1 MNLRDVSILFVDDN
15 TDLRQSFDFFMR
27 DNIKD
32 LYLAKDGIEGLD
44 IFYECKPDIVI
55 ADVNMPS
62 LNGIEMSRIIKQ
74 GNPETPIMLI
84 SAKEDTNV
92 LKEAIEI
99 KIDTFITKPIVD
111 TSLILRKLE
120 AFAKKVK
127 NNQNIHNTN
136 EKLLKM
142 ATTDQLTG
150 LCNRYKINEI
160 LSNEKNRSS
169 RFGAHFS
176 IILIDIDDFKMIN
189 DTYGHIAGD
198 QVLIEFAD
206 IILTSSRVTDIA
218 GRWGGEEF
226 IVILPQTEKTDAAIL
241 AKHLKEKINSHSFS
255 EVGRQSASFG
265 VAECRSSEDI
275 KEIIKKA
282 DNALYKAKKLG
293 KNRVCI
299 S

>member
-15 TDLRQSFDFFMR
+15 MDLRQSFDFFMR
-27 DNIKD
+27 DSIKN
-32 LYLAKDGIEGLD
+32 LYLAKDGVEGLD
-44 IFYECKPDIVI
+44 IFYEYRPDIVI
-55 ADVNMPS
+55 ADVNMPV

-74 GNPETPIMLI
+74 GDPDTPIMLI

-111 TSLILRKLE
+111 TALILQKLE
-120 AFAKKVK
+120 TFAEKIK
-127 NNQNIHNTN
+127 NNQNIQNTN

-160 LSNEKNRSS
+160 LSNEKNRNS
-169 RFGAHFS
+169 RFGTHFS

-189 DTYGHIAGD
+189 DTYGHIVGD
-198 QVLIEFAD
+198 QVLVEFAK
-206 IILTSSRVTDIA
+206 IISNGSRVTDIA

-226 IVILPQTEKTDAAIL
+226 IVILPQTGKTDAAVL
-241 AKHLKEKINSHSFS
+241 AKHLKEKINSYSFS
-255 EVGRQSASFG
+255 KVGRQSASFG

-275 KEIIKKA
+275 KDIIKKA